1 MSHAISMCALL
12 GHLTTGRINKSNI
25 QFISLDTVGN
35 DIKFMLNPQVSL
47 SSFNAQCM
55 HI

>member
-1 MSHAISMCALL
+1 MPHAIGMCALS
-12 GHLTTGRINKSNI
+12 GHLTTGRISNSNI

-35 DIKFMLNPQVSL
+35 DIKFMLNTQVSL
-47 SSFNAQCM
+47 STFNAQCV